1 MIAVMKIVD
10 YSAKDALAVP
20 INLVQNS
27 EEGNYVMVAETKG
40 SESVARRKM
49 VKTGKTG
56 TDRVEILEGLQS
68 GDRLISV
75 GYQELNEGDLLQV
88 K

>member
-1 MIAVMKIVD
+1 
-10 YSAKDALAVP
+10 
-20 INLVQNS
+20 
-27 EEGNYVMVAETKG
+27 
-40 SESVARRKM
+40 